1 MQRDMDKRERIIDAA
16 VEVFCQ
22 AGYDAASMADVAAKA
37 GVGKGTLN
45 AKLFA
50 EFGDQMAFSVSATT
64 RAPREGEIDG
74 THYFF
79 IDKQEFENRIANN
92 DFLEHAQFAGNCYGT
107 PKSYVMSLLEAGK
120 NVLLEIEV
128 QGAMQVMER
137 MPECV
142 SIFVLPPSFEEL
154 ERRLRGRGTETEEKI
169 QKRLETAKGELAY
182 ADKYKYN
189 IVNGGD
195 LEAAYQELR
204 AVYLKETNQI

>member
-1 MQRDMDKRERIIDAA
+1 MEQQKKGTLF
-16 VEVFCQ
+16 VFS
-22 AGYDAASMADVAAKA
+22 GPS

-64 RAPREGEIDG
+64 RGPREGEIDG

-79 IDKQEFENRIANN
+79 ISRQEFENRIANN
-92 DFLEHAQFAGNCYGT
+92 DFLEYAQFAGNFYGT

-137 MPECV
+137 MPQCV
-142 SIFVLPPSFEEL
+142 SIFVLPPSFDEL
-154 ERRLRGRGTETEEKI
+154 ERRLRGRGTETEDKI
-169 QKRLETAKGELAY
+169 LKRLETARGELAY
-182 ADKYKYN
+182 ADKYRYQV
-189 IVNGGD
+189 INGGD

-204 AVYLKETNQI
+204 SIYLKETGQN

>member
-1 MQRDMDKRERIIDAA
+1 MQKMGTLF
-16 VEVFCQ
+16 VFS
-22 AGYDAASMADVAAKA
+22 GPS

-79 IDKQEFENRIANN
+79 ISRQEFDARIANN
-92 DFLEHAQFAGNCYGT
+92 DFLEYAQFAGNCYGT
-107 PKSYVMSLLEAGK
+107 PRSYVMSLLAAGK

-154 ERRLRGRGTETEEKI
+154 ERRLRGRGTETEDKI
-169 QKRLETAKGELAY
+169 VKRLQTAKGELAY
-182 ADKYKYN
+182 ADKYRYQV
-189 IVNGGD
+189 VNGGD
-195 LEAAYQELR
+195 LEQAYQELR
-204 AVYLKETNQI
+204 SIYLKETGQN

>member
-1 MQRDMDKRERIIDAA
+1 MQQQKKGTLF
-16 VEVFCQ
+16 VFS
-22 AGYDAASMADVAAKA
+22 GPS

-50 EFGDQMAFSVSATT
+50 EFGDQIAFSVSATT

-74 THYFF
+74 KHYFF
-79 IDKQEFENRIANN
+79 ISRQEFENRIANN
-92 DFLEHAQFAGNCYGT
+92 DFLEYAQFAGNCYGT
-107 PKSYVMSLLEAGK
+107 PKSYVLSLLEQGK

-154 ERRLRGRGTETEEKI
+154 ERRLRGRGTESEEKVCA
-169 QKRLETAKGELAY
+169 RLETARGEIAY
-182 ADKYKYN
+182 APRYQYQ
-189 IVNGGD
+189 IVNGED
-195 LEAAYQELR
+195 VDAAYQQLR
-204 AVYLKETNQI
+204 SIYLKETHQR

>member
-1 MQRDMDKRERIIDAA
+1 MQDQKKGTLF
-16 VEVFCQ
+16 VFS
-22 AGYDAASMADVAAKA
+22 GPS

-79 IDKQEFENRIANN
+79 ISRQEFENRIANN
-92 DFLEHAQFAGNCYGT
+92 DFLEYAQFAGNCYGT
-107 PKSYVMSLLEAGK
+107 PKSYVMSLLEQGK

-154 ERRLRGRGTETEEKI
+154 ERRLRGRGTETEDKI
-169 QKRLETAKGELAY
+169 LKRLETARGELAY
-182 ADKYKYN
+182 ADKYRYQV
-189 IVNGGD
+189 VNGGD
-195 LEAAYQELR
+195 LEAAYLELR
-204 AVYLKETNQI
+204 GIYLKETQQA

>member
-1 MQRDMDKRERIIDAA
+1 MQDQKKGTLF
-16 VEVFCQ
+16 VFS
-22 AGYDAASMADVAAKA
+22 GPS

-45 AKLFA
+45 SKLFA
-50 EFGDQMAFSVSATT
+50 EFGEQMAFSVSATT
-64 RAPREGEIDG
+64 RGPREGEIDG

-79 IDKQEFENRIANN
+79 ISKQEFENRIANN
-92 DFLEHAQFAGNCYGT
+92 DFLEYAQFAGNCYGT
-107 PKSYVMSLLEAGK
+107 PKSYVMSLLEQGK

-154 ERRLRGRGTETEEKI
+154 ERRLRGRGTETEDKI
-169 QKRLETAKGELAY
+169 VKRLETAKGELAY
-182 ADKYKYN
+182 ADKYRYQV
-189 IVNGGD
+189 VNGGD

-204 AVYLKETNQI
+204 SIYLKETGQN

>member
-1 MQRDMDKRERIIDAA
+1 MQDQKKGTLF
-16 VEVFCQ
+16 VFS
-22 AGYDAASMADVAAKA
+22 GPS

-45 AKLFA
+45 SKLFA

-79 IDKQEFENRIANN
+79 ISRQEFENKIANN
-92 DFLEHAQFAGNCYGT
+92 VFLEYAQFAGNCYGT

-154 ERRLRGRGTETEEKI
+154 ERRLRGRGTETEDKI
-169 QKRLETAKGELAY
+169 QKRLETARGELAY
-182 ADKYKYN
+182 ADKYQYRV
-189 IVNGGD
+189 VNGGD

-204 AVYLKETNQI
+204 SIYLKETNQN

>member
-1 MQRDMDKRERIIDAA
+1 MQQKRGTLF
-16 VEVFCQ
+16 VFS
-22 AGYDAASMADVAAKA
+22 GPS

-50 EFGDQMAFSVSATT
+50 EFGDQIAFSVSATT

-74 THYFF
+74 KHYFF
-79 IDKQEFENRIANN
+79 ISRQEFENRIANN
-92 DFLEHAQFAGNCYGT
+92 DFLEHAEFAGNCYGT
-107 PKSYVMSLLEAGK
+107 PKSYVMSLLDQGK

-128 QGAMQVMER
+128 QGAMQVMAR

-154 ERRLRGRGTETEEKI
+154 EHRLRGRGTETEEKI
-169 QKRLETAKGELAY
+169 AQRLATAKHELTF
-182 ADKYKYN
+182 ADKYRYQ

-195 LEAAYQELR
+195 VEAAYQQLR
-204 AVYLKETNQI
+204 GIYLKETQQE

>member
-1 MQRDMDKRERIIDAA
+1 MEQQKKGTLF
-16 VEVFCQ
+16 VFS
-22 AGYDAASMADVAAKA
+22 GPS

-45 AKLFA
+45 AKLFE

-74 THYFF
+74 KHYFF
-79 IDKQEFENRIANN
+79 ISKQEFENRIANN
-92 DFLEHAQFAGNCYGT
+92 DFLEYAQFAGNSYGT
-107 PKSYVMSLLEAGK
+107 PKSYVMSLLEQGK

-137 MPECV
+137 MPECI

-154 ERRLRGRGTETEEKI
+154 ERRLRGRGTETEDKI
-169 QKRLETAKGELAY
+169 VRRLDTARGELAY
-182 ADKYKYN
+182 ADKYQYQ
-189 IVNGGD
+189 IINGGD

-204 AVYLKETNQI
+204 SVYLKETQQA

>member
-1 MQRDMDKRERIIDAA
+1 MQQQKKGTLF
-16 VEVFCQ
+16 VFS
-22 AGYDAASMADVAAKA
+22 GPS

-50 EFGDQMAFSVSATT
+50 EFGDQIAFSVSATT

-74 THYFF
+74 KHYFF
-79 IDKQEFENRIANN
+79 ISRQEFENRIANN
-92 DFLEHAQFAGNCYGT
+92 EFLEYAQFAGNCYGT
-107 PKSYVMSLLEAGK
+107 PKPYVLSLLEQGK

-154 ERRLRGRGTETEEKI
+154 ERRLRGRGTESEEKVRA
-169 QKRLETAKGELAY
+169 RLETARGEIAY
-182 ADKYKYN
+182 APRYQYR
-189 IVNGGD
+189 IINGED
-195 LEAAYQELR
+195 VDAAYQQLR
-204 AVYLKETNQI
+204 GIYLKETQQC

>member
-1 MQRDMDKRERIIDAA
+1 MQEQKKGTLF
-16 VEVFCQ
+16 VFS
-22 AGYDAASMADVAAKA
+22 GPS

-45 AKLFA
+45 SKLFA

-74 THYFF
+74 IHYFF
-79 IDKQEFENRIANN
+79 ISRQEFENRIANN
-92 DFLEHAQFAGNCYGT
+92 DFLEHAEFAGNCYGT
-107 PKSYVMSLLEAGK
+107 PRSYVMSLLEKGK

-128 QGAMQVMER
+128 QGAMQVMAR

-142 SIFVLPPSFEEL
+142 SLFVLPPSFEEL

-169 QKRLETAKGELAY
+169 LKRLETARGELAY
-182 ADKYKYN
+182 ADRYQYQV
-189 IVNGGD
+189 VNGGD

-204 AVYLKETNQI
+204 GIYLKETNQI

>member
-1 MQRDMDKRERIIDAA
+1 MEAQKKGTLF
-16 VEVFCQ
+16 VFS
-22 AGYDAASMADVAAKA
+22 GPS

-45 AKLFA
+45 AKLFE
-50 EFGDQMAFSVSATT
+50 EFGNQMAFSVSATT

-79 IDKQEFENRIANN
+79 ISKQEFENRIANN
-92 DFLEHAQFAGNCYGT
+92 DFLEYAQFAGNSYGT
-107 PKSYVMSLLEAGK
+107 PKSYVMSLLEQGK

-137 MPECV
+137 MPSCV

-169 QKRLETAKGELAY
+169 LKRLETARGELAY
-182 ADKYKYN
+182 ADKYQYQ

-204 AVYLKETNQI
+204 SVYLKETHQA

>member
-1 MQRDMDKRERIIDAA
+1 MHDQKKGTLF
-16 VEVFCQ
+16 VFS
-22 AGYDAASMADVAAKA
+22 GPS

-64 RAPREGEIDG
+64 RGPREGEIDG

-79 IDKQEFENRIANN
+79 ISKQEFENRIANN

-128 QGAMQVMER
+128 QGAMQVMEH

-154 ERRLRGRGTETEEKI
+154 ERRLRGRGTETEDKI
-169 QKRLETAKGELAY
+169 LKRLETARGELAY
-182 ADKYKYN
+182 ADKYRYQV
-189 IVNGGD
+189 VNGGD

-204 AVYLKETNQI
+204 SIYLKETNQA

>member
-1 MQRDMDKRERIIDAA
+1 MQQQKKGTLF
-16 VEVFCQ
+16 VFS
-22 AGYDAASMADVAAKA
+22 GPS

-50 EFGDQMAFSVSATT
+50 EFGDQIAFSVSATT

-74 THYFF
+74 KHYFF
-79 IDKQEFENRIANN
+79 ISRQEFENRIANN
-92 DFLEHAQFAGNCYGT
+92 DFLEYAQFAGNCYGT
-107 PKSYVMSLLEAGK
+107 PKSYVLSLLEQGK

-154 ERRLRGRGTETEEKI
+154 ERRLRGRGTESEEKVRA
-169 QKRLETAKGELAY
+169 RLETARGEIAY
-182 ADKYKYN
+182 APRYQYR
-189 IVNGGD
+189 IVNGED
-195 LEAAYQELR
+195 VDAAYQQLR
-204 AVYLKETNQI
+204 GIYLKETRQC